1 MGFDGLR
8 IRRLGVRTL
17 PAGIAP
23 AVAGPALSEFLGAD
37 PTYQPF
43 GAQLI
48 HWDDDRHAFS
58 EGWSRSDI
66 SSPNSASTASGETG
80 LIYTVIVEDG
90 TWRLAAI
97 RLTDGSIAWT
107 TPASP
112 PYNSILMVAPRSG
125 PCSELSASTNPD
137 RAPSALTTLV

>member
-58 EGWSRSDI
+58 EGWSRS
-66 SSPNSASTASGETG
+66 
-80 LIYTVIVEDG
+80 VIVEDG

-97 RLTDGSIAWT
+97 RIADGSIAWT
-107 TPASP
+107 VELGGPM
-112 PYNSILMVAPRSG
+112 YNSGI
-125 PCSELSASTNPD
+125 SAVQLDPD
-137 RAPSALTTLV
+137 GRATIGTVFGVVRVDQS